1 MFAERGRSV
10 EEREG
15 GEGCLLRGV
24 FAERGRSVEEREGG
38 EECLLRGRGVLRRG
52 REERGVC

>member
-15 GEGCLLRGV
+15 GEGCLLRG
-24 FAERGRSVEEREGG
+24 G
-38 EECLLRGRGVLRRG
+38 GVLRRE

>member
-15 GEGCLLRGV
+15 GEGCLLR
-24 FAERGRSVEEREGG
+24 EGRSVEEGEGVG
-38 EECLLRGRGVLRRG
+38 L
-52 REERGVC
+52 

>member
-15 GEGCLLRGV
+15 GEGCLLKGGGVLRRGGRRGV
-24 FAERGRSVEEREGG
+24 FAERG
-38 EECLLRGRGVLRRG
+38 EEC
-52 REERGVC
+52 